1 MKISTEQLRFV
12 RKDLVHL
19 PRVLA
24 EHAFFFTLFLMAL
37 AVAISFLAFFL
48 SSASLRKSPEASL
61 KASEFQQKMFEEVFE
76 RWEER
81 EANFAKPRTQ
91 NIPNIFD

>member
-12 RKDLVHL
+12 RKNLVHL

-37 AVAISFLAFFL
+37 AVVISFLAFFF
-48 SSASLRKSPEASL
+48 SSVSLRKGPEASL
-61 KASEFQQKMFEEVFE
+61 KASEFQQKMFEEVFLQ
-76 RWEER
+76 WEAR
-81 EANFAKPRTQ
+81 EANFASPNTP
-91 NIPNIFD
+91 NIPNIF

>member
-12 RKDLVHL
+12 RNNLVHL

-37 AVAISFLAFFL
+37 AVAISSLSFFF
-48 SSASLRKSPEASL
+48 SSASLSKDSGASIQD
-61 KASEFQQKMFEEVFE
+61 SEFQQEMFEKVFE
-76 RWEER
+76 QWKER
-81 EANFAKPRTQ
+81 EANFASPNTP
-91 NIPNIFD
+91 NIPNIF